1 MSTLLRW
8 MLLSVFA
15 AGGVGVAICLAV
27 TSSPQPAKKIA
38 VRASVVEAA
47 ESPSRV
53 EPTTVQPLPAAP
65 IPPTPVVML
74 QPQYA
79 QAQPLIAQDKSDM
92 TGEEL
97 LEQLQ
102 EKFERAIEA
111 QAAAQQ
117 KPEQPRS
124 NNSGESADD
133 ANEVLPAPT
142 AGKTA
147 PGASRREGTTRVQG
161 EGDDHLT
168 IHIQDDDIRR
178 VLEMIS
184 VQGGMNIL
192 PSPNVQGNVSASLI
206 DVDIETAMAA
216 ILRSTGY
223 AWRREGNF
231 IYVGT
236 AEDFKSQRQLADTIG
251 TRIYRPHYV
260 RAAELQALITPL
272 LSEGIGAI
280 SVSGPAEVG
289 IASDNA
295 KAGGDNFAGGDALV
309 VRDFE
314 AVLSEID
321 QVVRQVDRKP
331 LQVGIEAM
339 ILSVELDDENQFGV
353 DFQFLRDSRHI
364 RMASGTPLTDLG
376 GMSFSDGGMKFG
388 FLDSSL
394 GAFLNAL
401 ESVGDTSV
409 IATPRLLCLNK
420 HRAEILIGQQLG
432 YISTTVTETSTA
444 QSVEFLEVGTQ
455 LRLRPFI
462 SPDGMIR
469 MEVHPELSTG
479 SVELKGDFTLPE
491 KEVTQV
497 TTNIMVPDGCTMI
510 IGGLMRE
517 DLDKRSSQLP
527 HLGDIPGIGF
537 LFRNRTETHRRSE
550 ILVLITPHI
559 IVDEEACAEGERAA
573 CEFHRRHETLA
584 DEMAPYARRHM
595 GRKFFRM
602 AQEAWVCGDRTSAQ
616 KYIELSINFDPI
628 NRAALQLRSEIC
640 AGRHD
645 ASAGGLIQAGAYSAE
660 GEAMPLVDEASY
672 AHPNSNPAVT
682 QASAPAPTGPNSTS
696 RLR

>member
-27 TSSPQPAKKIA
+27 TSSPQAAKKTE
-38 VRASVVEAA
+38 VRVSTVEAKDT
-47 ESPSRV
+47 RV
-53 EPTTVQPLPAAP
+53 GSEPATVQPLPLAP
-65 IPPTPVVML
+65 SPPTPVVML

-79 QAQPLIAQDKSDM
+79 QPHPLVAQDKSDM
-92 TGEEL
+92 TSEEFL
-97 LEQLQ
+97 QQLQ
-102 EKFERAIEA
+102 QKFERAIEA

-117 KPEQPRS
+117 KPERASSSSPPEGS
-124 NNSGESADD
+124 DEL
-133 ANEVLPAPT
+133 NEVLPSP
-142 AGKTA
+142 A
-147 PGASRREGTTRVQG
+147 PGRSPSNNSRREGTTRVQG

-260 RAAELQALITPL
+260 RAGELQALITPL

-353 DFQFLRDSRHI
+353 DFQFLRNNRHI

-394 GAFLNAL
+394 GAFLDAL
-401 ESVGDTSV
+401 ETVGDTSV

-537 LFRNRTETHRRSE
+537 LFRNRTETQRRSE

-559 IVDEEACAEGERAA
+559 IVDAEACAEGERAA
-573 CEFHRRHETLA
+573 CEFHRRHEVLA
-584 DEMAPYARRHM
+584 DQMAPYARRHM
-595 GRKFFRM
+595 ARKFFRM
-602 AQEAWVCGDRTSAQ
+602 AQEAWVCGDRDSAQ
-616 KYIELSINFDPI
+616 KYIDLSINFDPI
-628 NRAALQLRSEIC
+628 NRAALELRSEIC
-640 AGRHD
+640 AGCGDSR
-645 ASAGGLIQAGAYSAE
+645 AE
-660 GEAMPLVDEASY
+660 GVVPVGTHPAENHVMPLMDEARS
-672 AHPNSNPAVT
+672 AQPNSKSAVM
-682 QASAPAPTGPNSTS
+682 QASVPVQSAPNPTS
-696 RLR
+696 RPR